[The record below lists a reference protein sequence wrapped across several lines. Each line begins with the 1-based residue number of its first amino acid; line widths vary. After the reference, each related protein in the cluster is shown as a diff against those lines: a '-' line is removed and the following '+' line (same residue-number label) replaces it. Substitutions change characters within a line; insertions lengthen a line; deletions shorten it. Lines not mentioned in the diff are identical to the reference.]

1 MPMDKKKLVQSAEG
15 LAITAAG
22 VLFTVL
28 SAQIRKNPV
37 EVSGTLRFLT
47 EDKFVPLVLSVL
59 IVLQGIRLTVALW
72 KGKEVSGK
80 LGATPRSVSVVLL
93 TLAYLLL
100 VSRFGFAVPTAVY
113 LTALLFVANRG
124 RRPLELLVLAGVY
137 CLIALVLIPLALGL
151 QLL

>member
-1 MPMDKKKLVQSAEG
+1 M
-15 LAITAAG
+15 
-22 VLFTVL
+22 
-28 SAQIRKNPV
+28 
-37 EVSGTLRFLT
+37 
-47 EDKFVPLVLSVL
+47 PLVLSVL

-72 KGKEVSGK
+72 KGAEVSGK

-113 LTALLFVANRG
+113 LTALLFVVNRG